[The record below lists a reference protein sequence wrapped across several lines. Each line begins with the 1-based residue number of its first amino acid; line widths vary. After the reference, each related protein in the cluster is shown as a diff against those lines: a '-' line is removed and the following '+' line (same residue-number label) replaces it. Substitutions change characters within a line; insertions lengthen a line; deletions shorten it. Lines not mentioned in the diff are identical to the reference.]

1 MNLFLRVVIV
11 WLKSLF
17 KPKIGLLDE
26 YVTKFGVWFTDQDM
40 LRHVTNSR
48 FYSLVDVCVIDFFL
62 RSGVVNILGRN
73 KWTPVVIYK
82 DMKFLK
88 ALRFP
93 AKFQVRSQFLGWD
106 DDAVIALHTFER
118 GDAIIAQGY
127 TVARFI
133 DSRGK
138 SLSTNDVA
146 AAFGAPVKPDLPD
159 HALATLLR
167 SKRTSGASSFA
178 GLSTSGVA

>member
-1 MNLFLRVVIV
+1 MNLFLRVVLV
-11 WLKSLF
+11 WIKSWF
-17 KPKIGLLDE
+17 KPRIGLLDAYE
-26 YVTKFGVWFTDQDM
+26 TRFGVWFTDQDM

-73 KWTPVVIYK
+73 KWTPVVVYK

-93 AKFQVRSQFLGWD
+93 SKFVVRSQWLGWD
-106 DDAVIALHTFER
+106 DEAVVALHAFWR
-118 GDAIIAQGY
+118 GETLVAEGY

-133 DSRGK
+133 DRRGK
-138 SLSTNDVA
+138 SLKIDDVA
-146 AAFGAPVKPDLPD
+146 AAFGAPVRPEVPA
-159 HALATLLR
+159 HALAALAR
-167 SKRTSGASSFA
+167 SKRDA
-178 GLSTSGVA
+178 G